1 MPSLIAD
8 KILPEDMA
16 LELLKQCLETG
27 GPRIAIDTETNG
39 KDCRDGRGYA
49 YGVSVAYR
57 SGDGVVSFYM
67 PFRHK
72 NPGIC
77 GNYDKERFLHI
88 LQKILEHRTGIY
100 HNAQFDLVS
109 LSTLGLNPDGHK
121 FLCTMMQSRMV
132 ADDDFLLAAKGYSLD
147 ACSQHF
153 LNRPGKKKS
162 DLFNKLF
169 KQFGWED
176 MPPEGHGEYA
186 AYDTYSTYE
195 LYETLRPMLINEN
208 QGEVWNHK
216 QKFVRLMIDI
226 EKNGIRVDTD
236 FCDAMA
242 EEGEIRQYEIK
253 ELWKNRYGRPLN
265 PGSPK
270 DLKFLL
276 RDTLKL
282 PVVYHHKTGQPTFD
296 KSAMEQ
302 YEQILELLNNPLADE
317 ILEYRGWNK
326 SVSSN
331 YQAYINHL
339 SPDGRLRTNYNLLGT
354 KTGRLSSYEPNLQQ
368 IPKSGNKPWNGRM
381 KQCFIPEDGY
391 ELIECDYSQLEF
403 RLQAAVAREQVLL
416 DIFADPSRDV
426 FDELSETL
434 GWPRQLTKTFVYSIA
449 YGAGTKRI
457 AFVFR
462 VSLERAREYI
472 NFFYAKYPALRAANN
487 RAAYEVERNG
497 KIQLWSGRY
506 RHFRYPDRDSYM
518 ALNSYIQGG
527 AADIVERTML
537 RCAEAGLNDGT
548 RSRMLLQ
555 VHDSIVF
562 EVRKEDK
569 VDASAAIQS
578 IMSNVQPDFG
588 VVFKADP
595 KVWGS

>member
-1 MPSLIAD
+1 
-8 KILPEDMA
+8 
-16 LELLKQCLETG
+16 LLKQGLESG
-27 GPRIAIDTETNG
+27 GPKITIDTETNG
-39 KDCRDGRGYA
+39 EDCRDGRGYA

-77 GNYDKERFLHI
+77 GNYDKARFLPYLQQI
-88 LQKILEHRTGIY
+88 LDSRTGIY
-100 HNAQFDLVS
+100 HNAGFDLVS
-109 LSTLGLNPDGHK
+109 LSTLGLSTDRHK
-121 FLCTMMQSRMV
+121 FLCTMKLSSMLSDHIFILQAR
-132 ADDDFLLAAKGYSLD
+132 KYSLD
-147 ACSQHF
+147 ACCEHF
-153 LNRPGKKKS
+153 LGRPGKRKS
-162 DLFNKLF
+162 ELFQKLM
-169 KQFGWED
+169 KQYGWMD

-186 AYDTYSTYE
+186 AYDTYSTLE
-195 LYETLRPMLINEN
+195 LYETIRPKLLSEN
-208 QGEVWNHK
+208 LGANWSHCQE
-216 QKFVRLMIDI
+216 FIRLLNDM
-226 EKNGIRVDTD
+226 EHTGVRVDTD
-236 FCDAMA
+236 FCDMMA
-242 EEGEIRQYEIK
+242 EEGEIRQSEIK
-253 ELWKNRYGRPLN
+253 ESWRERYNRTLN

-270 DLKFLL
+270 DLSFLL

-282 PVVYHHKTGQPTFD
+282 PVVLNHKTGRPTFD

-302 YEQILELLNNPLADE
+302 YEEILELINNPLANE

-331 YQAYINHL
+331 YQAYITHL
-339 SPDGRLRTNYNLLGT
+339 SPDGRLRPHYNYNGGT
-354 KTGRLSSYEPNLQQ
+354 KTGRLSCHSPNLQQ
-368 IPKSGNKPWNGRM
+368 IPRSGKKPWNGKM

-403 RLQAAVAREQVLL
+403 RLQAAVAREQSLL
-416 DIFADPSRDV
+416 DIFSDPKRDV
-426 FDELSETL
+426 FDEMAKQL
-434 GWPRQLTKTFVYSIA
+434 GWPRQHVKTFVYSTS
-449 YGAGTKRI
+449 YGAGAKRI
-457 AFVFR
+457 AFVFG
-462 VSLERAREYI
+462 VSLEEARRLIAY
-472 NFFYAKYPALRAANN
+472 FYELYPALRIANS
-487 RAAYEVERNG
+487 RAASEAERYG

-506 RHFRYPDRDSYM
+506 RHFRDPRNESHK

-537 RCAEAGLNDGT
+537 RLAKAGLNDGT

-555 VHDSIVF
+555 VHDSVVF
-562 EVRKEDK
+562 EVRHEDK
-569 VDASAAIQS
+569 IEAVHSIQQ